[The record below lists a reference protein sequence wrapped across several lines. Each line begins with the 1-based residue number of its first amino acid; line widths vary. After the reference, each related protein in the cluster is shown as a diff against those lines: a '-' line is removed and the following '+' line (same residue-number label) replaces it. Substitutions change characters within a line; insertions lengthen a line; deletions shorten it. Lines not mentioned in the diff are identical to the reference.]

1 MIFIVGRDGWR
12 SPPSRKKPPWK
23 MLSAPDIAILGAVAL
38 LVFGPEQLP
47 RVARKFGM
55 IMRDVQNT
63 SQQFIREMERAAD
76 EYEPERP
83 HLEAVP
89 SAYSQPAGGPA
100 AASEAGLGDDGS
112 SDGGLDEPML
122 PGIEP
127 EPVLAAAPSP
137 PKKTAEPSEF

>member
-1 MIFIVGRDGWR
+1 
-12 SPPSRKKPPWK
+12 

-38 LVFGPEQLP
+38 LVFGPDQLP
-47 RVARKFGM
+47 KVARKFGT

-63 SQQFIREMERAAD
+63 SQQFIREMERAAED
-76 EYEPERP
+76 EPHDRP

-89 SAYSQPAGGPA
+89 STYGQGATEPVSALELEEEE
-100 AASEAGLGDDGS
+100 SEEHARS
-112 SDGGLDEPML
+112 DEPML

-127 EPVLAAAPSP
+127 EPVMAASTE